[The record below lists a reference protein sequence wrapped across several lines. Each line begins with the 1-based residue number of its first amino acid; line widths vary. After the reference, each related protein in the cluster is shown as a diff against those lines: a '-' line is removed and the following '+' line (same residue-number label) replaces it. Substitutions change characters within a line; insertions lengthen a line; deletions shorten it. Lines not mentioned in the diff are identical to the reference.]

1 MHVHLVRHIEH
12 MIIRDVIKVHEYL
25 HVGLAR
31 TNLPATVTREPPR
44 IDGDI
49 AHV

>member
-1 MHVHLVRHIEH
+1 MS
-12 MIIRDVIKVHEYL
+12 IRDVIKVHEYL

-31 TNLPATVTREPPR
+31 TNLPATVTR